1 VKPKFLLLIFAVVAV
16 VGSGCKEDSSCD
28 ERTLNL
34 YCWSEYI
41 PQSVIDA
48 FTAETGIKVS
58 VQNYASMEEMVQKLL
73 SGGGSFDLIQP
84 GENTVDVLI
93 ANGELLPIDFAN
105 VPNIKNVSPEFRNL
119 EHDPENKYTVPW
131 MSGIVGIVVNTEK
144 VKEPIRGFKDVFA
157 EAHRG
162 RIVVPED
169 AREIVTIG
177 LRTLDLPPNEITSES
192 LDRIKPLLSDWLNL
206 VKVFDSDSPKTS
218 FLNGEVDLGVVWSGE
233 AALLYAHDKKFK
245 WVVPAEGAHRFVD
258 SLAIPRGCRH
268 KANAEAFMNFV
279 LRPRVSTMISDKFPY
294 TNPNAEAR
302 KLLTP
307 DQLAT
312 PASYPSAE
320 DSTRLFP
327 FKDIGEMAS
336 EVESLITD
344 LRAH

>member
-1 VKPKFLLLIFAVVAV
+1 MKFGLLLLLPLLSAAV
-16 VGSGCKEDSSCD
+16 VGCKQQDSGD
-28 ERTLNL
+28 ERTLNI

-41 PQSVIDA
+41 PQNVIDA
-48 FTAETGIKVS
+48 FSAETGIKVS

-105 VPNIKNVSPEFRNL
+105 VPNIKFLSPEFRNL
-119 EHDPENKYTVPW
+119 AHDPENKFTVPW

-144 VKEPIRGFKDVFA
+144 VTEPVTGFKDVFT
-157 EAHRG
+157 ETHRG
-162 RIVVPED
+162 RIVVPGD

-177 LRTLDLPPNEITSES
+177 LRSLDLPPNDITPEA
-192 LDRIKPLLSDWLNL
+192 LEQVKPLLSDWLDL

-233 AALLYAHDKKFK
+233 AALLYAHDTKFQ
-245 WVVPAEGAHRFVD
+245 WVVPIEGAHRFVD
-258 SLAIPRGCRH
+258 SLAIPKGCKH
-268 KANAEAFMNFV
+268 KANAEAFMNFI

-302 KLLTP
+302 KLLTHE
-307 DQLAT
+307 QLST

-320 DSTRLFP
+320 DSARLFP
-327 FKDIGEMAS
+327 FEDVGAMAS
-336 EVESLITD
+336 EVEALVTD
-344 LRAH
+344 LRAR

>member
-1 VKPKFLLLIFAVVAV
+1 VNYRLHLLFFLALAIAV
-16 VGSGCKEDSSCD
+16 VGCNQEDSGD
-28 ERTLNL
+28 ERTLNI

-41 PQSVIDA
+41 PQKVIDA

-84 GENTVDVLI
+84 AENTVDVLI
-93 ANGELLPIDFAN
+93 EAGELLPINFEN
-105 VPNIKNVSPEFRNL
+105 VPNIKYVSPKFRNL
-119 EHDPENKYTVPW
+119 AHDPENKYTVPW
-131 MSGIVGIVVNTEK
+131 MSGIAGIVVNTEK
-144 VKEPIRGFKDVFA
+144 VTEPVTGFKDVFT

-177 LRTLDLPPNEITSES
+177 LRSLNLPPNDITPEA
-192 LDRIKPLLSDWLNL
+192 LEKVKPLLSEWLKL

-218 FLNGEVDLGVVWSGE
+218 FLNGEVDIGVVWSGE

-245 WVVPAEGAHRFVD
+245 WIVPVEGAHRFVD
-258 SLAIPRGCRH
+258 SLAIPKNCRH
-268 KANAEAFMNFV
+268 KANAEAFMNFI
-279 LRPRVSTMISDKFPY
+279 LRPRVSTMISDRFPY

-302 KLLTP
+302 KLLTQE
-307 DQLAT
+307 QLLT
-312 PASYPSAE
+312 PASYPSEE
-320 DSTRLFP
+320 DSDRLFP
-327 FKDIGEMAS
+327 FEDIGEMAS
-336 EVESLITD
+336 LVESLVTD